1 MMTPSEFTHKATSMS
16 KAAARYE
23 QLHKAMKWLDDG
35 EKTHDIKPT
44 FWGHNG
50 SACAGFAE
58 LIELL
63 NELGQNRMKELI
75 AEVKKLAWEQIREID
90 KKHG

>member
-1 MMTPSEFTHKATSMS
+1 MMTPMELRTKAERIS
-16 KAAARYE
+16 KASARYE
-23 QLHKAMKWLDDG
+23 QLHKALKWLDDG
-35 EKTHDIKPT
+35 EKTYDIKPT

-50 SACAGFAE
+50 SACTGFAE

-63 NELGQNRMKELI
+63 NELGQNRMKDLI

-90 KKHG
+90 NKHG